1 VEVSVIVNC
10 QFSDQLVEYIVEDG
24 ISFSQFI
31 HGIQSE
37 GGVGR
42 GMPQTLKKFPLM
54 GVFNCLVRLNNQLYK
69 N

>member
-1 VEVSVIVNC
+1 MEVSVIVNC

-37 GGVGR
+37 GGGWK
-42 GMPQTLKKFPLM
+42 GDSSNTQEISIYG
-54 GVFNCLVRLNNQLYK
+54 GVKLLYIIHI
-69 N
+69 